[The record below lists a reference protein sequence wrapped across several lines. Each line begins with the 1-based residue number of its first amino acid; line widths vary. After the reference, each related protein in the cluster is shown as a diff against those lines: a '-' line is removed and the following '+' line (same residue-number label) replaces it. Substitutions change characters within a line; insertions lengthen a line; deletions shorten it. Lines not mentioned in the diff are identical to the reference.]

1 MAFKRTAALIVVL
14 VMIMTVSTFAE
25 TKKITRLSVSPLM
38 KVPAKGIRSIDE
50 FKALVEKYA
59 DRIKEG
65 FEKADAASIYPAFM
79 EQVKSGTI
87 EERIIPMGQ
96 QVQWMLFYSEKQ
108 TKVVKDVQ
116 WSGKKTVNAY
126 AVTVELDCKKYDII
140 VPRVC
145 GNVSLVQE
153 FNKYAACDIKVTP
166 AEVHVGEPVTVDMS
180 GSKCATAYEI
190 SVLFEGKEV
199 VFKKL
204 EGGETTWKP
213 SFKVPG
219 NYNFVAKAL
228 NPDGVVS
235 QNDCKASTR
244 VINTPPTCDLKVSP
258 TSGYTGDNFTFD
270 ATGSSDKDGQVV
282 KADFAI
288 ANKKGGEPENLP
300 VSTSPLKLDK
310 IIKKSGIYTVSVKVT
325 DDLGAESTNSCVSG
339 PIEVQKKLYFL
350 AEAGPMV
357 AKGTYTGY
365 VFGRLGLC
373 YLIVPEKLSFIL
385 SGGYAVKLGGVAF
398 KNHFLSNLLLNV
410 HFNKFFVGGGFG
422 FSTKVRNAVYED
434 GVLRVEWKSNIDIV
448 GNVGYDVFK
457 SFNKKGSI
465 FGELRVPIKKGLE
478 FKKDHEILLGFR
490 LLF

>member
-1 MAFKRTAALIVVL
+1 MAFKKAAALVVVL
-14 VMIMTVSTFAE
+14 MMILTISTFAE
-25 TKKITRLSVSPLM
+25 TKKITRLNVSPLM
-38 KVPAKGIRSIDE
+38 KLSAKGIRSIDE
-50 FKALVEKYA
+50 FKALVEKFA

-96 QVQWMLFYSEKQ
+96 EVQWMLFYSEKQ
-108 TKVVKDVQ
+108 TKVVNDVQ
-116 WSGKKTVNAY
+116 WAGKKTINAY
-126 AVTVELDCKKYDII
+126 AVTVDLDCKKYDII
-140 VPRVC
+140 IPRVC

-153 FNKYAACDIKVTP
+153 FNKYAICDIKVNP
-166 AEVHVGEPVTVDMS
+166 AEVHVGENVTVDMS
-180 GSKCATAYEI
+180 GSKCATAFEI
-190 SVLFEGKEV
+190 SVTLEGKEV
-199 VFKKL
+199 AFKKL
-204 EGGETTWKP
+204 EGGATTWST

-219 NYNFVAKAL
+219 NYEFTAKAL

-244 VINTPPTCDLKVSP
+244 VINTPPVCDLKVSP
-258 TSGYTGDNFTFD
+258 TSGYCGDKFTFD

-282 KADFAI
+282 KADFTL
-288 ANKKGGEPENLP
+288 ANKKGGEPENLQA
-300 VSTSPLKLDK
+300 TASPLKLEK
-310 IIKKSGIYTVSVKVT
+310 PIKKSGIYTVSLKVT

-365 VFGRLGLC
+365 IFGRLGLC
-373 YLIVPEKLSFIL
+373 YLIIPEKLSFL
-385 SGGYAVKLGGVAF
+385 VSGGYAVKLGGDAF
-398 KNHFLSNLLLNV
+398 KNHFLSNILLNL
-410 HFNKFFVGGGFG
+410 HFNKFFIGGGFG
-422 FSTKVRNAVYED
+422 FSSKVRNAVWED

-457 SFNKKGSI
+457 KFNMKGSI

-478 FKKDHEILLGFR
+478 FAKDHEILLGFR